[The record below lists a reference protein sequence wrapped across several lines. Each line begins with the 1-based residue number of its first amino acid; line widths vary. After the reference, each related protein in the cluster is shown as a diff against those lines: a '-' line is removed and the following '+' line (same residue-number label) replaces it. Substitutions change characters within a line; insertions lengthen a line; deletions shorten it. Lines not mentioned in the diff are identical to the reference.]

1 MRVRVRHLNED
12 ETRAEIARHYGTDTE
27 VSDAAAVTIASWWQS
42 PGGTGSVLAALS
54 TGASWDLEDL
64 LDDIASTRAWAR
76 AQNCHTPEDDRA
88 LDMLATWAINRD
100 LTPVESQ

>member
-1 MRVRVRHLNED
+1 MRVRARHLMED
-12 ETRAEIARHYGTDTE
+12 EVRAEVSSCYGSPRE
-27 VSDAAAVTIASWWQS
+27 ISDAAAVTIASWWQS

-88 LDMLATWAINRD
+88 LDMLATWALNRQ
-100 LTPVESQ
+100 E